1 MRIRE
6 NLILIE
12 YRLFVIIFVFDF
24 LILFG
29 SLNNIMRYIN
39 LDIFFFLCEKNEYFL
54 LDCIN
59 KRKYIGYE

>member
-39 LDIFFFLCEKNEYFL
+39 LDIFFLCEENEYFL